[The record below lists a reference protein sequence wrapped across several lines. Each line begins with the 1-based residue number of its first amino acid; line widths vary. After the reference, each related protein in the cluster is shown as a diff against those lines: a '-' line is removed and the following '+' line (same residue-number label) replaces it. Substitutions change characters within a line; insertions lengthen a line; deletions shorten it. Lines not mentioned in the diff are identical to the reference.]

1 MATKLK
7 PVDVVVVGA
16 GIAGTIVAK
25 ELAET
30 GIEVLCLERGRMIGG
45 VVRYAGQDDRR
56 QYAEKQRHA
65 GKERK

>member
-30 GIEVLCLERGRMIGG
+30 GIKVVCLERGPH
-45 VVRYAGQDDRR
+45 DRSR
-56 QYAEKQRHA
+56 A
-65 GKERK
+65 